1 MHACIRTYISS
12 QCVITF
18 FSHLIIEVEEED
30 IRGGVGDR
38 LPAHT
43 HTYTQNH
50 KFTFNW
56 HDLIDE
62 VEEDIRGGVAD
73 RYQW

>member
-1 MHACIRTYISS
+1 MQTYIHILTM
-12 QCVITF
+12 CDNIY
-18 FSHLIIEVEEED
+18 

-43 HTYTQNH
+43 HTYIQKH
-50 KFTFNW
+50 KCIFNW

-73 RYQW
+73 R